1 MMTTLRNNRSK
12 PTKDNIMRYPEGNP
26 QDLLAQKIEAAQD
39 KVIAVTEI
47 DGDEPAGYKSRTG
60 AKRQQYNAS
69 SIALREVGAKKR
81 ISTCK
86 ILEVAA

>member
-1 MMTTLRNNRSK
+1 MKIKYTTSVFTAAGWRSVSIVATADQVS
-12 PTKDNIMRYPEGNP
+12 PGM
-26 QDLLAQKIEAAQD
+26 A

-47 DGDEPAGYKSRTG
+47 DGEEPKGYTSRTG

-69 SIALREVGAKKR
+69 GVAAREVGAKKR

-86 ILEVAA
+86 ILEVTA